1 MPFLHLFT
9 ALAVILLAALVG
21 GRIAA
26 RLRLPRV
33 TGYLLAGLLIGPSLA
48 HITGW
53 PELVPADA
61 LKELQVVGTLALA
74 VIMVN
79 IGGQFRTDQLR
90 RYRRRIVVFSL
101 SENLATFVC
110 VAFGTLG
117 GNLAFLRLE
126 VANLGLFGTSL
137 ALALLLGLIAM
148 ATAPAATLMVVREY
162 EASGPVTNTLLT
174 LIGLNNLAS
183 VILFLIAEHL
193 IVHGV
198 HDLLI
203 LARLLFAPILIG
215 AVLGFVV
222 SVWTQ
227 KLEQVTE
234 YKILLLGGVATCV
247 AACSALDVDS
257 LLASLVLGMVLAN
270 SSPRWHRLVEAL
282 RQIDYPL
289 YVIFFVLAGAN
300 LHLDTLV
307 QIGLLGLV
315 YVLMRIAG
323 KLAGAWLGARLG
335 AFGPAHRRWMGM
347 TLMAQ
352 AGVAIGLSEG
362 LAAAWP
368 EGGHL
373 VQTVVLGAVVLFE
386 IGGPLAVRHG
396 LVHSG
401 EVPLLSL
408 LSKQAPQGALEGL
421 HSVVHHFR
429 AALGLPAGHKVDHP
443 GDILVRHIMRRNVE
457 TIRNDTGYH
466 ELLRLVAH
474 SSYDRFPVVD
484 REDRFIGMVD
494 YTEIRSLLFE
504 PDLASLVV
512 ASDLVSPT
520 ALTVTPDLSLK
531 DVLDL
536 FHQHRDVSY
545 VPVVAQEDPQRLLG
559 ILSQNDVLAA
569 FRRLAEDA

>member
-1 MPFLHLFT
+1 
-9 ALAVILLAALVG
+9 
-21 GRIAA
+21 
-26 RLRLPRV
+26 
-33 TGYLLAGLLIGPSLA
+33 
-48 HITGW
+48 
-53 PELVPADA
+53 
-61 LKELQVVGTLALA
+61 
-74 VIMVN
+74 
-79 IGGQFRTDQLR
+79 
-90 RYRRRIVVFSL
+90 
-101 SENLATFVC
+101 
-110 VAFGTLG
+110 
-117 GNLAFLRLE
+117 
-126 VANLGLFGTSL
+126 
-137 ALALLLGLIAM
+137 
-148 ATAPAATLMVVREY
+148 
-162 EASGPVTNTLLT
+162 
-174 LIGLNNLAS
+174 
-183 VILFLIAEHL
+183 
-193 IVHGV
+193 
-198 HDLLI
+198 
-203 LARLLFAPILIG
+203 
-215 AVLGFVV
+215 
-222 SVWTQ
+222 
-227 KLEQVTE
+227 
-234 YKILLLGGVATCV
+234 
-247 AACSALDVDS
+247 
-257 LLASLVLGMVLAN
+257 
-270 SSPRWHRLVEAL
+270 
-282 RQIDYPL
+282 
-289 YVIFFVLAGAN
+289 VLAGAN

-307 QIGLLGLV
+307 QIGLLGLA

-335 AFGPAHRRWMGM
+335 EFGTQHRRWIGM

-396 LVHSG
+396 LVRSG

-408 LSKQAPQGALEGL
+408 LSKQAPQGTLEGL

-484 REDRFIGMVD
+484 RQERFIGMVD

-512 ASDLVSPT
+512 ASDLVSST
-520 ALTVTPDLSLK
+520 DLTVTPDQALREILE
-531 DVLDL
+531 L
-536 FHQHRDVSY
+536 FHRHRDVSY
-545 VPVVAQEDPQRLLG
+545 VPVVAEEDPQRLLG